1 VFIFGRRD
9 GTVMTRP
16 RVVAICG
23 SLRDESHTRKGLQ
36 HALDTAGATGG
47 ETELLDLREWDLPV
61 YDADASDAGDAGAFY
76 HSRA

>member
-1 VFIFGRRD
+1 
-9 GTVMTRP
+9 MTRP